1 MPITTAWMPRCGSV
15 VVAAVAAVDIVVADI
30 VVAAGNLPVG
40 TAVVAA
46 GERMAVPCLVLD
58 RTLHRS
64 RSRAA
69 VAVVAAVGTLAVHT
83 AVVDNHGIVVMVV
96 VVVGGVADARRKRR
110 IHGSAAAAV
119 VAAAEAAA
127 VAAGKQLAQGR
138 LPVGHQ
144 RTQRGRHAAAG
155 QHCIHGMFEYVLFLV
170 RLSLTAEAQTGR

>member
-1 MPITTAWMPRCGSV
+1 MPRCGSV

-96 VVVGGVADARRKRR
+96 VVVGGGGVADVRRKRR
-110 IHGSAAAAV
+110 TLGSAAAAV